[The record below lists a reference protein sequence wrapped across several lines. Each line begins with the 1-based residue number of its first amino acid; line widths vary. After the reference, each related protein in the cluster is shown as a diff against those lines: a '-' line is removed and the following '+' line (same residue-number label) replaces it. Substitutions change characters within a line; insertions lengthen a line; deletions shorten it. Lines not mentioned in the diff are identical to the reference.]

1 MKQKELFL
9 TDFERRGGVIPFA
22 PKVTPPEAQIRMS
35 QQCHRILNRLRRGPA
50 YTGELRKMA
59 AKYTGRISDIRAA
72 TGLVIKATPIDRKT
86 GVWMYTLQEKLN

>member
-1 MKQKELFL
+1 MKQKEW
-9 TDFERRGGVIPFA
+9 DFERRGGVIPFA

-35 QQCHRILNRLRRGPA
+35 QQCHRILKRLRLGPM

-72 TGLVIKATPIDRKT
+72 TGLKIIATIVDAKT
-86 GVWMYTLQEKLN
+86 GVWMYKLQEETS